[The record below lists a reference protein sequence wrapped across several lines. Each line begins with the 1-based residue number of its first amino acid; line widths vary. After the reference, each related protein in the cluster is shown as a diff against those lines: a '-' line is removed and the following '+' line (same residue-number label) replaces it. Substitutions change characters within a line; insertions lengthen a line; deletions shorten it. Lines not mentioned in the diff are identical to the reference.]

1 MSVIMITLLYYL
13 CIIIYKNEAVVTS
26 VQCSNI
32 ARILFDSICVYEFLS
47 LNSHSIIEET
57 TTI

>member
-1 MSVIMITLLYYL
+1 MSVIMITLLYFMYK
-13 CIIIYKNEAVVTS
+13 IYKNGIVVTS